1 MSVFLIDKNTHSCEK
16 WESPSWNKTT
26 LINEGKKGKEKMLK
40 REEVRQK
47 FVSWGVEDPTDD
59 QINDYL
65 AQISKEIKGSEEKA
79 AHYKN
84 EASRVQELT
93 KELDELKGQNM
104 TEVEKL
110 QRELEDATKRLS
122 LSEKTV
128 KDMQMKA
135 ALAEIGITGNDSEEL
150 FTDGELNTV
159 KLGEILSNREKN
171 AVAAY
176 QKESLNSTPSPQG
189 GQGEPEE
196 SQDIKYAKEYVAKAK
211 GNTDPQAIINQY
223 K

>member
-1 MSVFLIDKNTHSCEK
+1 MNREEAKQFLINSGVAEPTDEAVTNLLNTIQKSVKSAEDKALKYKAEADRVKDLENEL
-16 WESPSWNKTT
+16 KT
-26 LINEGKKGKEKMLK
+26 INEANL
-40 REEVRQK
+40 
-47 FVSWGVEDPTDD
+47 SD
-59 QINDYL
+59 I
-65 AQISKEIKGSEEKA
+65 EKA
-79 AHYKN
+79 NKATE
-84 EASRVQELT
+84 EAM
-93 KELDELKGQNM
+93 K
-104 TEVEKL
+104 EVE
-110 QRELEDATKRLS
+110 S
-122 LSEKTV
+122 LRQTV
-128 KDMQMKA
+128 KQMTLSKS
-135 ALAEIGITGNDSEEL
+135 LAEIGIVGDDAEGL